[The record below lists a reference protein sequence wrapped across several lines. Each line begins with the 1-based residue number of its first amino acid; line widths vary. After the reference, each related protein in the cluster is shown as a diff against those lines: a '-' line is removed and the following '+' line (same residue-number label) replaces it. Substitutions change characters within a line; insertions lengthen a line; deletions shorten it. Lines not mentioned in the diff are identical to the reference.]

1 MSRGPSLT
9 PLQRLKRFGR
19 ILQQPV
25 VGFALV
31 LLSVIWLGVWHQVQT
46 ERQAVGRDIA
56 QEAANLAVVFEQ
68 NISRTASE
76 IERVLKYLRQ
86 SYERNGFIAN
96 WAALLQEG
104 HIINDQTVQIAV
116 IDAKGMMI
124 TSTAMLYPQ
133 RPVNLGDREHFLVHA
148 RTALDELYVSKPV
161 IGRASGKWSIQFTR
175 RFSAADGSFGGVL
188 VVSLDPSHLSYA
200 YGGLNLGKGGGLAL
214 VGTDDI
220 VRAGTGIYANAV
232 GTGLRESVEHGERE
246 TTENGTELL
255 IAEVEGQVRRLAFR
269 RVRGFPLSVVVA
281 GRSIR
286 GDSTLIRNQRNYMAG
301 ASLLSLL
308 ILLAMFAALRSRHRH
323 EAELVRLARHDP
335 LTGLRNRAQLSD
347 DLKQAFDESGEQQ
360 DFALHLVDLDGF
372 KYVNDTRGHPF
383 GDKLLKTVA
392 ARLCALVPHKDLV
405 ARVGGDE
412 FAIVQTRV
420 ASMKPANDLAE
431 QICRILAEPYEIDG
445 VTATIGASIGISWG
459 GRDAR
464 SPSDLMKAA
473 DLALYEAKS
482 DGRGCHRFHSSEMFA
497 AHEARRSLGLSLRTA
512 IGENQLELH
521 YQPIFDLKTQK
532 IAGYEALTRW
542 RHPTLG
548 QIPPSDFIPVAEE
561 TRLIMPLGAWV
572 LDTACRDMAKRPSH
586 LRVSVNVSPI
596 QFRSADLVSTIKNA
610 LATSGLT
617 PERLEIEITESTLM
631 QRDSTTIS
639 QIMELH
645 ALGIRIVMDD
655 FGTGYSSLSYLH
667 TYPISAIKIDRSF
680 VKALGEKKSAAAI
693 IRAIITLASALGMS
707 TVAEGVETS
716 EQYEQLTSLGCTE
729 VQGYYI
735 SPPKAGSEILP
746 PVLPGRVD
754 ETLAA

>member
-1 MSRGPSLT
+1 MSRGSSLT

-86 SYERNGFIAN
+86 SYERNGFIDN

-133 RPVNLGDREHFLVHA
+133 RPVRLGDREHFLVHA
-148 RTALDELYVSKPV
+148 RTSLDELYVSKPV

-232 GTGLRESVEHGERE
+232 GRGLRESVEHGERE

-255 IAEVEGQVRRLAFR
+255 IAEVEGQIRRLAFR

-286 GDSTLIRNQRNYMAG
+286 GDSTLMRNQRNYMAG

-335 LTGLRNRAQLSD
+335 LTGLRNRAQLSE

-497 AHEARRSLGLSLRTA
+497 AHEARRALGLSLRTA

-542 RHPTLG
+542 CHPTLG
-548 QIPPSDFIPVAEE
+548 QVPPSDFIPVAEE
-561 TRLIMPLGAWV
+561 TRLIMPLGAV
-572 LDTACRDMAKRPSH
+572 GVEH
-586 LRVSVNVSPI
+586 RVPRHGQTPCAPQGVGQRFAHPV
-596 QFRSADLVSTIKNA
+596 
-610 LATSGLT
+610 
-617 PERLEIEITESTLM
+617 PERRPRQHHQE
-631 QRDSTTIS
+631 RPCD
-639 QIMELH
+639 
-645 ALGIRIVMDD
+645 LG
-655 FGTGYSSLSYLH
+655 
-667 TYPISAIKIDRSF
+667 P
-680 VKALGEKKSAAAI
+680 
-693 IRAIITLASALGMS
+693 RAGA
-707 TVAEGVETS
+707 
-716 EQYEQLTSLGCTE
+716 
-729 VQGYYI
+729 
-735 SPPKAGSEILP
+735 
-746 PVLPGRVD
+746 PGN
-754 ETLAA
+754 

>member
-1 MSRGPSLT
+1 MNRGLSLML
-9 PLQRLKRFGR
+9 LQRVKRFSR
-19 ILQQPV
+19 MVLQPV
-25 VGFALV
+25 MGFALV
-31 LLSVIWLGVWHQVQT
+31 LLSVIWLGVLHQVET

-104 HIINDQTVQIAV
+104 HIINEQTVQIAV
-116 IDAKGMMI
+116 IDAKGAMI
-124 TSTAMLYPQ
+124 ASTAMLYPQ
-133 RPVNLGDREHFLVHA
+133 RRVDLSDREHFLVHT
-148 RTALDELYVSKPV
+148 RTSLDELYVSKPV
-161 IGRASGKWSIQFTR
+161 IGRVSGKWSIQFTR

-232 GTGLRESVEHGERE
+232 GTGLRESVEHGDRE

-269 RVRGFPLSVVVA
+269 RVKGFPLSVVVA
-281 GRSIR
+281 GRNVR
-286 GDSTLIRNQRNYMAG
+286 GDSTLIRNQRNYIAG

-308 ILLAMFAALRSRHRH
+308 ILLAAFAALRSRHRH

-335 LTGLRNRAQLSD
+335 LTGLRNRAQLSE
-347 DLKQAFDESGEQQ
+347 DLRQAFDEAGDQQ
-360 DFALHLVDLDGF
+360 NFALHLIDLDGF

-383 GDKLLKTVA
+383 GDKLLRVVA
-392 ARLCALVPHKDLV
+392 ARLCSLVPHKDLV

-412 FAIVQTRV
+412 FAIVQTSV
-420 ASMKPANDLAE
+420 ASMKPSNDLAE
-431 QICRILAEPYEIDG
+431 QVCRILAEPYEIDG
-445 VTATIGASIGISWG
+445 VTATIGVSIGISWG
-459 GRDAR
+459 GKDAQ

-473 DLALYEAKS
+473 DLALYAAKS
-482 DGRGCHRFHSSEMFA
+482 DGRGCHRFHSPEMFA
-497 AHEARRSLGLSLRTA
+497 AHEARRALGLSLRAA
-512 IGENQLELH
+512 IIEDQLELH
-521 YQPIFDLKTQK
+521 YQPIFDLKAQK
-532 IAGYEALTRW
+532 IVGYEALTRW

-548 QIPPSDFIPVAEE
+548 QVPPADFIPVAEE
-561 TRLIMPLGAWV
+561 TRLIMPLGTWV
-572 LDTACRDMAKRPSH
+572 LNTACRDMAKRPSH

-596 QFRSADLVSTIKNA
+596 QFRSADLVSTIRSA
-610 LATSGLT
+610 LAASGLA

-645 ALGIRIVMDD
+645 ALGVRIVMDD

-680 VKALGEKKSAAAI
+680 VKSLGEKKSGAAI
-693 IRAIITLASALGMS
+693 IRAIITLASALGMT

-735 SPPKAGSEILP
+735 SPPKAESEILP
-746 PVLPGRVD
+746 PVAAGRAD
-754 ETLAA
+754 DTLAA

>member
-1 MSRGPSLT
+1 MTRGLNLT
-9 PLQRLKRFGR
+9 PFQRLKRIGR
-19 ILQQPV
+19 TLLQAV

-31 LLSVIWLGVWHQVQT
+31 LLSVIWLGVWHQIQT

-86 SYERNGFIAN
+86 AYERNGFAAN

-133 RPVNLGDREHFLVHA
+133 RPVDLSDREHFRVHA
-148 RTALDELYVSKPV
+148 HSSLDQLYVSKPV

-175 RFSAADGSFGGVL
+175 RYSAADGSFGGVI

-232 GTGLRESVEHGERE
+232 GTGLRESVEHGDRE

-269 RVRGFPLSVVVA
+269 RVKGLSLSVVVA
-281 GRSIR
+281 GRSVR
-286 GDSTLIRNQRNYMAG
+286 GDSTLIRNQRNYIAG

-308 ILLAMFAALRSRHRH
+308 ILVATFAALRSRHRH

-335 LTGLRNRAQLSD
+335 LTGLRNRAQLSE
-347 DLKQAFDESGEQQ
+347 DLRQAFEEAGEQQ
-360 DFALHLVDLDGF
+360 NFALHLIDLDGF

-383 GDKLLKTVA
+383 GDKLLRAVA
-392 ARLCALVPHKDLV
+392 ARLCSLVPHKDLV

-412 FAIVQTRV
+412 FAIVQTGV
-420 ASMKPANDLAE
+420 ASMKPSNDLAE
-431 QICRILAEPYEIDG
+431 QVCRILAEPYAIDG
-445 VTATIGASIGISWG
+445 VTATIGVSIGISWG
-459 GRDAR
+459 GKDAK

-473 DLALYEAKS
+473 DLALYAAKS
-482 DGRGCHRFHSSEMFA
+482 DGRGCHRFHSPEMFA
-497 AHEARRSLGLSLRTA
+497 VHEARRALGLSLRAA
-512 IGENQLELH
+512 IVEDQLELH
-521 YQPIFDLKTQK
+521 YQPILDLKTRK
-532 IAGYEALTRW
+532 IVGYEALTRW

-548 QIPPSDFIPVAEE
+548 QIPPADFIPVAEE
-561 TRLIMPLGAWV
+561 TRLIMPLGTWV
-572 LDTACRDMAKRPSH
+572 LNTACRDMAKRPSH

-596 QFRSADLVSTIKNA
+596 QFRSADLVNTIRSA
-610 LATSGLT
+610 LAASGLA

-645 ALGIRIVMDD
+645 ALGVRIVMDD

-680 VKALGEKKSAAAI
+680 VKSLGDKKSAAAI
-693 IRAIITLASALGMS
+693 IRAIITLASALGMT

-735 SPPKAGSEILP
+735 SPPKAESEILP
-746 PVLPGRVD
+746 PAVAGPAD